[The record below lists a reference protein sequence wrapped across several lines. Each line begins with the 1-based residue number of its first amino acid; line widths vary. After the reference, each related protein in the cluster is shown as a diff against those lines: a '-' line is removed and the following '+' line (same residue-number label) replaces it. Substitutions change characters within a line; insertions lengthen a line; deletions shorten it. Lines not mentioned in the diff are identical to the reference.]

1 MKMIITETQLN
12 KINDLISESQVKN
25 VTNTLVKESIDDN
38 RYRREVK
45 VSVRTNSSQKFKGM
59 DINDINPYSPQ
70 MEVSFDIDQ
79 EHRSWGIKDIS
90 LNSIK
95 GPSSIDVEVEYFT
108 NDSDDYKTEEI
119 EIPLNWDN
127 ISIDKVSNGLITV
140 GDEVEIT
147 LYISETGEYTT
158 EISMDVYTL

>member
-1 MKMIITETQLN
+1 MIITETQLN

-108 NDSDDYKTEEI
+108 NDSDDYRTEEI

>member
-1 MKMIITETQLN
+1 MIITETQLN

-45 VSVRTNSSQKFKGM
+45 DSVRTNSSQKFKGM

-95 GPSSIDVEVEYFT
+95 GPSSSDVEVEYFT
-108 NDSDDYKTEEI
+108 NDSDDYRTEEI
-119 EIPLNWDN
+119 
-127 ISIDKVSNGLITV
+127 
-140 GDEVEIT
+140 
-147 LYISETGEYTT
+147 
-158 EISMDVYTL
+158 